1 MSAIIATGV
10 KAVPQSVGPTTP
22 EKNSP
27 IGRAVQATRAAL
39 IRCGEK
45 RFPQL
50 DKNGNLKE
58 NGSMDVEP
66 ALALL
71 DHVEAMIPKYL
82 ILPDTR
88 QRLAEA
94 MVQLSRSIESICKGI
109 DTINTPGRAAEAVK
123 LFNAVQND
131 QQNLI
136 NLISKEI
143 PDESKLRHVRDG
155 AQAIL
160 LLIGIIAVLVSVS
173 LPPLGVPLFLM
184 AAVSLSP
191 SVITFL
197 WNRAYDWRTTPNPAW
212 KPLRDLVSEIR
223 HSMERAD
230 MLYAS
235 AMMKHMDTRMDR
247 MDSRMDQMDAR
258 MDQMNARMEQMDARM
273 EQMDARMG
281 QMDARME
288 QMDARM
294 EQMDARMNARM
305 DQMDARMNARMDQMD
320 ARVDRLEQTH
330 AASSSRMEAELDG
343 VKRAVENNQ
352 RTTERMMAMLE
363 ALMEQRTTPQ
373 HAAIDL
379 TFNGATPA
387 ANDSTGNFLLLNKRA

>member
-1 MSAIIATGV
+1 MSATIATGV
-10 KAVPQSVGPTTP
+10 KAVPQSFGPTTP

-27 IGRAVQATRAAL
+27 IGRAVQATRVAL

-71 DHVEAMIPKYL
+71 DHVEAMIPNYL
-82 ILPDTR
+82 IFPGTR
-88 QRLAEA
+88 QRIAEA
-94 MVQLSRSIESICKGI
+94 IMQLSRSIESICKGI
-109 DTINTPGRAAEAVK
+109 DRINTPGRAAEAVK
-123 LFNAVQND
+123 LFNAVQSD

-136 NLISKEI
+136 NLISREI

-173 LPPLGVPLFLM
+173 LPPVGVPLFVM

-223 HSMERAD
+223 QSMERAD

-235 AMMKHMDTRMDR
+235 AMMKHVDTRMDR
-247 MDSRMDQMDAR
+247 MDARIDQLNAR
-258 MDQMNARMEQMDARM
+258 MD
-273 EQMDARMG
+273 
-281 QMDARME
+281 
-288 QMDARM
+288 
-294 EQMDARMNARM
+294 QMDARMNARM

-320 ARVDRLEQTH
+320 ARMDRMEH
-330 AASSSRMEAELDG
+330 AHAESSSRMEADLDG
-343 VKRAVENNQ
+343 VKRAVEDNQ
-352 RTTERMMAMLE
+352 KTTERMMAMLE
-363 ALMEQRTTPQ
+363 ALMEQRTTPK
-373 HAAIDL
+373 HGAIDL
-379 TFNGATPA
+379 AFNGAVAPA
-387 ANDSTGNFLLLNKRA
+387 ANDGNGNVLLLNKRA